1 MYSDTNWEIRN
12 FVNENNYVKNMNE
25 YVKKNKIK

>member
-25 YVKKNKIK
+25 YVKKIK

>member
-25 YVKKNKIK
+25 YDKKIK